1 MIRVTHVI
9 GIISFLRFAP
19 GISSRV
25 MGLLQRYQ
33 VVDIQ
38 LLRAAEGSTC
48 EGTKPTSRGHFAAL
62 ACLET
67 NRLKRLINEHLV
79 SGVPAVAVL
88 VNPMAV
94 CLAVV
99 LLAGLSGDAEGMEKK
114 EGTEQQV
121 CEKDASSHVYDLPA
135 HVAI

>member
-1 MIRVTHVI
+1 
-9 GIISFLRFAP
+9 
-19 GISSRV
+19 

-33 VVDIQ
+33 VVDVQ

-67 NRLKRLINEHLV
+67 NRLKRLLNEHLV

-99 LLAGLSGDAEGMEKK
+99 LWTGLGEGGVCGRKLQ
-114 EGTEQQV
+114 GTE
-121 CEKDASSHVYDLPA
+121 S
-135 HVAI
+135 